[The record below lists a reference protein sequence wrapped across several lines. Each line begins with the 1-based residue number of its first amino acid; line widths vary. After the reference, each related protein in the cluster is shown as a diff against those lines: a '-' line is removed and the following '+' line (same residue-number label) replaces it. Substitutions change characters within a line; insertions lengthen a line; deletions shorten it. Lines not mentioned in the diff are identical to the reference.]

1 MAHYKADVWLGSN
14 SGFQTVEINSS
25 SFSGVSEQI
34 CNIYHVRPEDIR
46 NIRESRSESTNYSE
60 DDGSGTLAM
69 FGVIGAFLLFA
80 FFTPY
85 FLMSVFGTG
94 SAWLATKISGKSL
107 SELNKPENSRVYSI
121 ILIVA
126 LSSGCFGFIL
136 GDKIQKEYIN
146 EDTPAQ
152 VK

>member
-1 MAHYKADVWLGSN
+1 MAHYKADVWLGTN

-25 SFSGVSEQI
+25 SFNGVSEQI
-34 CNIYHVRPEDIR
+34 CNIYHVKPEDIR
-46 NIRESRSESTNYSE
+46 NIRESRFESIVYS

-69 FGVIGAFLLFA
+69 IGVIALFLLFA

-85 FLMSVFGTG
+85 VLMGAFGTG
-94 SAWLATKISGKSL
+94 SAWLATKISGKPL
-107 SELNKPENSRVYSI
+107 NELNKPENSRVYSI
-121 ILIVA
+121 ILFIA

-136 GDKIQKEYIN
+136 GDKIQKDYIN
-146 EDTPAQ
+146 EDVPVQ